1 MKAVKLIF
9 LLFILLVSKANF
21 AQFGTLDTSFDSDG
35 IVITPFIG
43 FNAAVQ
49 SLLIQPDKKIIA
61 AGTISKG
68 GLNQFGLARF
78 NYDGSLDES
87 FGNLGKVISDYPDLM
102 LLSSIALQSDGKIV
116 VAGNL
121 FNSSF
126 TISHFV
132 LVRYNTNGLLDTTF
146 GIDGRVITNLS
157 DKLDK
162 ITSIVIQN
170 DGKIL
175 ASGTTSDD
183 SNYSDFSIVRYN
195 SDGTLDPSFG
205 NNGITITS
213 IRTWD
218 FGYAMVL
225 QDDNS
230 IVVSGSTSNEFNPV
244 FGPDY
249 DFLVLKFDKNGIL
262 DATFGNGGNVIIGT
276 TEANEKALSVN
287 ILPDGKIAIGGEHHI
302 MKYSFMISQLLPN
315 GDLDTSFGN
324 NGVVLN
330 ELTSQFIE
338 SVAMQTDGKFLI
350 TEYNGTGGCC
360 SADIK
365 LIRFLADGNF
375 DTTFGTNGIVTTNF
389 LNENNQANSIAIQ
402 DDGKIL
408 IGGVSGNQIHSD
420 FGLAR
425 FNSELV
431 LSNPINLIASNAFL
445 VYPNPVN
452 QIVNLNFNLQESQK
466 LSIDLFNINGVK
478 ISNLLNNIEFSSGF
492 NSQKLP
498 LPETLSKGVYFL
510 SISNGT
516 FLSNMKIVK

>member
-1 MKAVKLIF
+1 
-9 LLFILLVSKANF
+9 
-21 AQFGTLDTSFDSDG
+21 
-35 IVITPFIG
+35 
-43 FNAAVQ
+43 
-49 SLLIQPDKKIIA
+49 
-61 AGTISKG
+61 
-68 GLNQFGLARF
+68 
-78 NYDGSLDES
+78 
-87 FGNLGKVISDYPDLM
+87 M

-183 SNYSDFSIVRYN
+183 SNFSDFSIVRYN

-225 QDDNS
+225 QDNNS

-249 DFLVLKFDKNGIL
+249 DFLVLKYDKYGVL
-262 DATFGNGGNVIIGT
+262 DATFGNGGSIIIGT

-287 ILPDGKIAIGGEHHI
+287 ILPDGKIVIGGEHHI

-375 DTTFGTNGIVTTNF
+375 DYTFGSNGIVTTNF

-402 DDGKIL
+402 DDGKII
-408 IGGVSGNQIHSD
+408 IGGISGNQIHYD
-420 FGLAR
+420 YGLAR
-425 FNSELV
+425 FNSELA
-431 LSNPINLIASNAFL
+431 LSNPINSIGINTFL
-445 VYPNPVN
+445 AYPNPVN
-452 QIVNLNFNLQESQK
+452 QSINLDFSLQDSQK
-466 LSIDLFNINGVK
+466 ISVDLFNINGVK
-478 ISNLLNNIEFSSGF
+478 VANLLNNIEFSSGF
-492 NSQKLP
+492 TSQNLP

-516 FLSNMKIVK
+516 LLSNMKIVK

>member
-1 MKAVKLIF
+1 MKTIKLIF
-9 LLFILLVSKANF
+9 LLFILFVSKPNF
-21 AQFGTLDTSFDSDG
+21 AQFGTLDSSFDSDG
-35 IVITPFIG
+35 IVITSFIG
-43 FNAAVQ
+43 FDATVQ
-49 SLLIQPDKKIIA
+49 ALLIQPDKKILA
-61 AGTISKG
+61 GGTISKS
-68 GLNQFGLARF
+68 GLNQFGLARY
-78 NYDGSLDES
+78 NSDGSLDES
-87 FGNLGKVISDYPDLM
+87 FGNLGKVVSDYPELM

-121 FNSSF
+121 FNSGF

-132 LVRYNTNGLLDTTF
+132 LVRYDTNGILDRTF

-157 DKLDK
+157 NKLDK
-162 ITSIVIQN
+162 ITSIIIQN

-183 SNYSDFSIVRYN
+183 LNYSDFSIVRYN
-195 SDGTLDPSFG
+195 SNGTLDTSFG

-225 QDDNS
+225 QDDNT
-230 IVVSGSTSNEFNPV
+230 IVISGSTSNEFNPV

-249 DFLVLKFDKNGIL
+249 DFLVIKYDKYGVL
-262 DATFGNGGNVIIGT
+262 DSTFGNGGSVIIGT
-276 TEANEKALSVN
+276 AEANEKALSVN
-287 ILPDGKIAIGGEHHI
+287 VLSDGKIVIAGEHHI
-302 MKYSFMISQLLPN
+302 MKYSFMISQLLSN

-324 NGVVLN
+324 NGIVLN

-375 DTTFGTNGIVTTNF
+375 DSTFGTNGIVTANF

-402 DDGKIL
+402 DDGRII
-408 IGGVSGNQIHSD
+408 IGGISGNQIHYD
-420 FGLAR
+420 YGLAR
-425 FNSELV
+425 FNSELA
-431 LSNPINLIASNAFL
+431 LSNPINSIGINTFL
-445 VYPNPVN
+445 AYPNPVN
-452 QIVNLNFNLQESQK
+452 QSVNLDFNLQDSQK

-478 ISNLLNNIEFSSGF
+478 VANLLNNIEFPLGF
-492 NSQKLP
+492 TSQKLP

-516 FLSNMKIVK
+516 LLSNLKIVK

>member
-9 LLFILLVSKANF
+9 LLFILFVSKANF
-21 AQFGTLDTSFDSDG
+21 AQFGTRDTSFDSDG

-61 AGTISKG
+61 GGTISKG
-68 GLNQFGLARF
+68 GLNQFGLARY

-170 DGKIL
+170 DGKII

-195 SDGTLDPSFG
+195 SDGTLDPIFG
-205 NNGITITS
+205 NNGITVTS

-218 FGYAMVL
+218 FGYAVVL
-225 QDDNS
+225 KDDNT
-230 IVVSGSTSNEFNPV
+230 IVVSGSTSNAFNPV

-249 DFLVLKFDKNGIL
+249 DFAVLKYDKYGVL
-262 DATFGNGGNVIIGT
+262 DTTFGNGGSVIIGT
-276 TEANEKALSVN
+276 TEANEKALSVT
-287 ILPDGKIAIGGEHHI
+287 ILSDGKIAIGGEHHI

-330 ELTSQFIE
+330 ELASQFIE
-338 SVAMQTDGKFLI
+338 SVTMQTDGKFLI

-402 DDGKIL
+402 VDGKIL

-420 FGLAR
+420 YGLAR
-425 FNSELV
+425 FNSELA
-431 LSNPINLIASNAFL
+431 LSNPINSITNNAFL

-452 QIVNLNFNLQESQK
+452 QTVNLEFYIKESKK

-478 ISNLLNNIEFSSGF
+478 ISNLLNNTEFPSGF
-492 NSQKLP
+492 NTQKLQ

>member
-1 MKAVKLIF
+1 MKAIKIIF
-9 LLFILLVSKANF
+9 LLFIFFVPKANF

-43 FNAAVQ
+43 FNASVQ
-49 SLLIQPDKKIIA
+49 SLLIQPDKKIL
-61 AGTISKG
+61 AGGTVSNS
-68 GLNQFGLARF
+68 GLNQFGLARY
-78 NYDGSLDES
+78 NSDGSLDES
-87 FGNLGKVISDYPDLM
+87 FGNLGKVISNYPELM
-102 LLSSIALQSDGKIV
+102 IFSSIALQSDGKIV

-126 TISHFV
+126 TVSHFV
-132 LVRYNTNGLLDTTF
+132 LLRYDTNGLLDTSF

-162 ITSIVIQN
+162 ITSVLIQN

-175 ASGTTSDD
+175 ALGTTSDN

-195 SDGTLDPSFG
+195 SDGTLDSSFG

-218 FGYAMVL
+218 FDYALAL
-225 QDDNS
+225 QDDNK

-249 DFLVLKFDKNGIL
+249 DFLVLKYDKYGVL
-262 DATFGNGGNVIIGT
+262 DSTFGNGGSVIIGT

-287 ILPDGKIAIGGEHHI
+287 ILSDGKIVIGGEHHI

-315 GDLDTSFGN
+315 GNLDASFGN
-324 NGVVLN
+324 NGTVIK

-338 SVAMQTDGKFLI
+338 SVAMQIDGKFLI

-365 LIRFLADGNF
+365 LIRFLDDGNF
-375 DTTFGTNGIVTTNF
+375 DTSFGINGIVTTNF

-402 DDGKIL
+402 EDGKII
-408 IGGVSGNQIHSD
+408 IGGISGNQIHYD

-425 FNSELV
+425 FNSELA
-431 LSNPINLIASNAFL
+431 LSNPINSIETNAFL
-445 VYPNPVN
+445 AYPNPVN
-452 QIVNLNFNLQESQK
+452 ESVNLDFNLQESQK
-466 LSIDLFNINGVK
+466 LSVDLFNSNGVK
-478 ISNLLNNIEFSSGF
+478 VSNLLNNKEFPSGF
-492 NSQKLP
+492 TSQKLQ

-516 FLSNMKIVK
+516 SFSNLKIVK

>member
-1 MKAVKLIF
+1 MKTIKLIF
-9 LLFILLVSKANF
+9 LLFILFVSKPNF

-35 IVITPFIG
+35 IVITPFTG
-43 FNAAVQ
+43 FNSSIQ
-49 SLLIQPDKKIIA
+49 SLLVQPDDKILA
-61 AGTISKG
+61 GGTISKG
-68 GLNQFGLARF
+68 GINQFGLAR
-78 NYDGSLDES
+78 YKSDGSLDES
-87 FGNLGKVISDYPDLM
+87 FGNLGKVITDYPELM
-102 LLSSIALQSDGKIV
+102 IMSSMALQSDGKIV

-121 FNSSF
+121 FNTGF

-132 LVRYNTNGLLDTTF
+132 MVRYDTNGLLDTTF
-146 GIDGRVITNLS
+146 GNDGRVITNLS

-162 ITSIVIQN
+162 ITSLIIQN
-170 DGKIL
+170 DGKII

-183 SNYSDFSIVRYN
+183 LNYSDFSIVRYN
-195 SDGTLDPSFG
+195 ADGTLDISFG
-205 NNGITITS
+205 NNGITVTS

-218 FGYAMVL
+218 FGYAIAL
-225 QDDNS
+225 QDDNK

-249 DFLVLKFDKNGIL
+249 DFLVLKYDKYGVL
-262 DATFGNGGNVIIGT
+262 DATFGNGGSVLIGT

-287 ILPDGKIAIGGEHHI
+287 ILSNGKIVIAGEHHI

-330 ELTSQFIE
+330 ELASQFIE

-360 SADIK
+360 GAEIK
-365 LIRFLADGNF
+365 LIRFLADGTF

-402 DDGKIL
+402 DDGKII
-408 IGGVSGNQIHSD
+408 IGGISGNQIHYD
-420 FGLAR
+420 YGLAR
-425 FNSELV
+425 FNSELA
-431 LSNPINLIASNAFL
+431 LSNPINQIGTNTFL
-445 VYPNPVN
+445 AYPNPVN
-452 QIVNLNFNLQESQK
+452 QNVNLDINLRESQK
-466 LSIDLFNINGVK
+466 LSVDLFNSNGVK
-478 ISNLLNNIEFSSGF
+478 VANLLNNIEFPLGF
-492 NSQKLP
+492 TSQKLQ
-498 LPETLSKGVYFL
+498 LPETLAKGVYFL

-516 FLSNMKIVK
+516 FQSNMKIVK